1 MHHSN
6 MNAFES
12 LSVPKA
18 LSKFILPA
26 VISQLATLI
35 LNLTDAFFVGR
46 TGDEFQIGAMTITLR
61 LIMLMTV
68 IATVFGAGGNANIA
82 SSLGA
87 RNPERA
93 KKFSTFAIYTSVMIV
108 AVVSLFIYA
117 FEDILLGV
125 LGATVDSLMH
135 CRRYIC
141 WTLHVACVPMVF
153 SQVMAQ
159 MFTAEGETKIASIGI
174 TGAGIIN
181 IVLDPIFIF
190 PLGFGIEGAGMA
202 TCIANYCSA
211 VFFLVCYLKKRKTTV
226 NSRTG

>member
-1 MHHSN
+1 MHNSN
-6 MNAFES
+6 KNVFES

-46 TGDEFQIGAMTITLR
+46 TGDEFQIGAMTITLP

-93 KKFSTFAIYTSVMIV
+93 Y
-108 AVVSLFIYA
+108 Y
-117 FEDILLGV
+117 
-125 LGATVDSLMH
+125 
-135 CRRYIC
+135 RYEY
-141 WTLHVACVPMVF
+141 H
-153 SQVMAQ
+153 Q
-159 MFTAEGETKIASIGI
+159 
-174 TGAGIIN
+174 
-181 IVLDPIFIF
+181 
-190 PLGFGIEGAGMA
+190 
-202 TCIANYCSA
+202 YC
-211 VFFLVCYLKKRKTTV
+211 F
-226 NSRTG
+226 